1 MMRSLLAFAVVTFSV
16 TASAQMSPDSPMVL
30 ALRDGRASTALPESQ
45 GAHLVAQRIQR
56 QTGSQDAVTI
66 EYVRITRFVSQPRCG
81 RVGYTLYQK
90 SSNTY
95 WAQFGGQ
102 LNICDDGA
110 PPLRAC
116 KGSAELVRADSQCA
130 DGSFP
135 VDTPEITASIAKAV
149 AGGSMT
155 GEQFKARFAPKP
167 KKDGGTK

>member
-1 MMRSLLAFAVVTFSV
+1 MMRSLLVSVAATFSL

-30 ALRDGRASTALPESQ
+30 ALRVGRASTALPESQ
-45 GAHLVAQRIQR
+45 GAQLIAQRIQR
-56 QTGSQDAVTI
+56 QTGSQGAVTV
-66 EYVRITRFVSQPRCG
+66 EYVRIARFVSQPRCG
-81 RVGYTLYQK
+81 RVGYALYQK

-110 PPLRAC
+110 PPLRTC
-116 KGSAELVRADSQCA
+116 KGAAELVRPDTQCV

-135 VDTPEITASIAKAV
+135 VDTPEITAAIAKAV